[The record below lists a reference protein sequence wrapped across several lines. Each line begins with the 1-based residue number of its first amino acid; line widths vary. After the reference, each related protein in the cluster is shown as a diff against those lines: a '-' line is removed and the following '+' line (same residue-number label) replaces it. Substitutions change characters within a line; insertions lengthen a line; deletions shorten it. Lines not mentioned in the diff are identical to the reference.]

1 MKYTLFIFSL
11 ISSQLFAGA
20 FSYTTGKHLDVD
32 FEECIDAQKDGF
44 KILSIDKAPTYLNFY
59 YYDDFLY
66 KFQSFPEI
74 ASTWNPND
82 SIKLKFYCAK
92 YKING

>member
-1 MKYTLFIFSL
+1 MKYTPLILSL
-11 ISSQLFAGA
+11 ISLQLFAQP
-20 FSYTTGKHLDVD
+20 FVYNKEKHLDVD